1 MYVNFTW
8 EAWEQIIKL
17 ATLQLCRHATLACSY
32 MRLHCCLQSVIV
44 SPPSAI
50 ELEPHDWVVMYS
62 LGALTRRPQEATE
75 LFRTAAE
82 LEESSTDT

>member
-1 MYVNFTW
+1 MF
-8 EAWEQIIKL
+8 
-17 ATLQLCRHATLACSY
+17 
-32 MRLHCCLQSVIV
+32 

-75 LFRTAAE
+75 LFRIAAE
-82 LEESSTDT
+82 LEESTTDT